1 MLVQKLNAIF
11 LQQFEGQIAAV
22 EFSQENNR
30 VDHREVGVARSRG
43 VLVRMDSDRGGSVV
57 SERRQI
63 DEQRPSRRP
72 QQRPTVDRV
81 SRRQRQQEDAR
92 QHGCGGGL
100 VGK

>member
-11 LQQFEGQIAAV
+11 LQPFEGQMGGV

-30 VDHREVGVARSRG
+30 VDNREVGVARCCG
-43 VLVRMDSDRGGSVV
+43 VPVRMDSDCGGSVV

-63 DEQRPSRRP
+63 DEQRPPRRP
-72 QQRPTVDRV
+72 QQRPMVDRV
-81 SRRQRQQEDAR
+81 SRCQRQQEGAR